1 MDYAFDITSKKSSP
15 NPKLCRFPPMSSSRS
30 FIVFCFIFTSVIYFE
45 LFLFFKDVKSV
56 ISFSVCGYTVV
67 SGPFVEKTIFAP
79 LYCLCYFFN
88 DQPITYLALDS
99 LLYSLNLSIS
109 PVPCSLDY
117 CSFIIWF
124 EVG

>member
-1 MDYAFDITSKKSSP
+1 MDYAFDIISKKSSP
-15 NPKLCRFPPMSSSRS
+15 NPKLCRCSLMSSSRS

-45 LFLFFKDVKSV
+45 FFFFFFFKDVKSV

-67 SGPFVEKTIFAP
+67 SGPFVEETIFAP

-99 LLYSLNLSIS
+99 LLYSLNLSLS
-109 PVPCSLDY
+109 PIPCSLDY
-117 CSFIIWF
+117 SSFIIWF
-124 EVG
+124 E